1 VHHPRRALRRFDATT
16 RERRFAQEQYVKYVR
31 KAQRAARKNRAEAEL
46 YEGLTDEFKKKALG
60 DTEGD
65 GR

>member
-1 VHHPRRALRRFDATT
+1 
-16 RERRFAQEQYVKYVR
+16 VKYVR